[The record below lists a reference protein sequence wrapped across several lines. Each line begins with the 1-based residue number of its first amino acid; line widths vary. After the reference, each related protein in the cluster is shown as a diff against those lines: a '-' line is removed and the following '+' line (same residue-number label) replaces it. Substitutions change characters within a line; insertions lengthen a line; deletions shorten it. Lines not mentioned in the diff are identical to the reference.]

1 MKVVS
6 STGPESRRELELEL
20 ARRPAREED
29 RGEEGKER
37 LLGRMEWGALEGIV
51 GAGEKKTCQ
60 PERSSHE
67 SLWAKAPRHSRGAG
81 MVSQRCIL
89 SEEEDALD

>member
-51 GAGEKKTCQ
+51 GA
-60 PERSSHE
+60 
-67 SLWAKAPRHSRGAG
+67 RHSRGAG